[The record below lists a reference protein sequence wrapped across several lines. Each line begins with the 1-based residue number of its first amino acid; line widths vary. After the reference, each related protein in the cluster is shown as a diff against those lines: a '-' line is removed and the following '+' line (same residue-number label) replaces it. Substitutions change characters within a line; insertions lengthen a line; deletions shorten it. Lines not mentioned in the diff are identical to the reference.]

1 MSCKTIFKNKL
12 DLFQAT
18 CSFTLLTIKKSYS
31 TVPGFKKHLV
41 KIIFIRWPV
50 GSGRES
56 CSRRRCRRQTCH
68 NHRRRHP
75 CRRRH
80 CHHHHHRR
88 YCLHRSHHHCCRLQ
102 HHRCRCSHRR
112 CHHQHKD
119 MTRASTLCCFCL
131 FFFLI

>member
-1 MSCKTIFKNKL
+1 MVLVNSCNICVFCKTIFSNKL
-12 DLFQAT
+12 DLFQTT
-18 CSFTLLTIKKSYS
+18 CSFTLLTIKKLYS

-80 CHHHHHRR
+80 C
-88 YCLHRSHHHCCRLQ
+88 CRLQ
-102 HHRCRCSHRR
+102 RHRCRCSHRR

-119 MTRASTLCCFCL
+119 RTRASTFCFFCL
-131 FFFLI
+131 FFSLI